1 MKKIVYLGLLAS
13 LLMGCGNTNS
23 SSVPTISSSNN
34 ISSSEVSSS
43 SLGPVSYE
51 LTDEMLDSLSEGYR
65 VEGLYY
71 AVVRDQITSSF
82 YYEYNCTD
90 TVYEYTAYVDNAEN
104 PTKNKVEDSYRY
116 EGFDYGDGTLYL
128 TLSKINLN
136 NEVVNYPVTDGYGN
150 LLTWNSTGFANAFS
164 IINPSYFEKTE
175 NDFEFELKMGLL
187 GMNKLYASLTS
198 QFSSYMGLTAKSF
211 LLTTDGYKV
220 TGYKMTYQPL
230 QTVGG
235 SMYITV
241 EGNFVA
247 SGSEVV
253 QPVKTFDGEA
263 NALFD
268 EKFEELRNHT
278 YRVDIDLGVKSYKM
292 VVENAGGFIYDE
304 FDANG
309 KKVGS
314 YGFYYIRD
322 GVLQGITEING
333 TIYADGPA
341 GTGSLLNIL
350 PTLNISSELFVLKEE
365 KDGKSVF
372 EYNKEAPLASK
383 IGYSY
388 DYGIFGGS
396 KIGDLTITISE
407 DEVVIEND
415 LKFNKE
421 TFRYYDINGIKRYF
435 SNVSN
440 SCDKLKWSD
449 IISNQEEESEKLYQ
463 FISKEALDEIPT
475 VGGLNSS
482 IDVDATYKPDE
493 PVFRVPLYMDGLTL
507 YMNYVTKLM
516 SAGFKYNAE
525 LTVDEKEAYSKE
537 CVINGETKTVVVKV
551 YLAED
556 YLSGS
561 QFLIYPSV
569 L

>member
-1 MKKIVYLGLLAS
+1 MKKIVYLGLLTS
-13 LLMGCGNTNS
+13 LLVGCGNTNS
-23 SSVPTISSSNN
+23 SSTSSHNSINN

-43 SLGPVSYE
+43 SLGPVSYD
-51 LTDEMLDSLSEGYR
+51 LTDDMIDALSEGYR
-65 VEGLYY
+65 AEGLYY
-71 AVVRDQITSSF
+71 AEVKNQIVSSF

-116 EGFDYGDGTLYL
+116 EGYDFGDGVEYL
-128 TLSKINLN
+128 TLAKINLN
-136 NEVVNYPVTDGYGN
+136 NEVVNYPVVDGYGE
-150 LLTWNSTGFANAFS
+150 LLTWNSTGFSNAFS
-164 IINPSYFEKTE
+164 TINSSYFEKTE
-175 NDFEFELKMGLL
+175 TEFEFELKMGLL
-187 GMNKLYASLTS
+187 GMNKLYSSLTS

-211 LLTTDGYKV
+211 SLTTDGYKI

-230 QTVGG
+230 QTMSG

-247 SGSEVV
+247 SGSDVV
-253 QPVKTFDGEA
+253 QPVQTFDGES
-263 NALFD
+263 NAIFD
-268 EKFEELRNHT
+268 EAFEELRNHT

-292 VVENAGGFIYDE
+292 VVENAEGFIYDE
-304 FDANG
+304 FDSNG
-309 KKVGS
+309 KKVSS

-341 GTGSLLNIL
+341 GTGSMLNIL

-372 EYNKEAPLASK
+372 EYNKEAPLASE
-383 IGYSY
+383 IGFSY

-396 KIGDLTITISE
+396 KIGDLVVTISE
-407 DEVVIEND
+407 GEVIIENK
-415 LKFNKE
+415 LKFNTE
-421 TFRYYDINGIKRYF
+421 TFRYYDINGVKRYF

-440 SCDKLKWSD
+440 SCDNLKWSD

-463 FISKEALDEIPT
+463 SISKEALDEIPT
-475 VGGLNSS
+475 VGGFNSR
-482 IDVDATYKPDE
+482 IEVDATYRPEE
-493 PVFRVPLYMDGLTL
+493 PVFTVPLYMDGITL
-507 YMNYVTKLM
+507 YTNYVAKLTN
-516 SAGFKYNAE
+516 AGFEYNAE
-525 LTVDEKEAYSKE
+525 LTVDEKEAYSKVCE
-537 CVINGETKTVVVKV
+537 INGETKTIVAKI
-551 YLAED
+551 YLAQD